1 MSIPAR
7 AARSLDERALFVSAE
22 SNS

>member
-7 AARSLDERALFVSAE
+7 AARSLDEHALFVSAE